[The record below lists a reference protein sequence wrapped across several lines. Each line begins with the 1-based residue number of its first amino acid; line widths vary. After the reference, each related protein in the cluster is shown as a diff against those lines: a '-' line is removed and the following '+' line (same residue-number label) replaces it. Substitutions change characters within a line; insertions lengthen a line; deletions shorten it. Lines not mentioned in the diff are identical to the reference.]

1 MHETSVH
8 ETKSLCAHPTLEI
21 RRLSWSWTVATLI
34 DYILPSE
41 NYIKWLKAK
50 YEGCISPVNELW
62 QKMLL
67 TCDVLLV

>member
-1 MHETSVH
+1 MQETLVH

-21 RRLSWSWTVATLI
+21 RRLSWSWIVAILI

-50 YEGCISPVNELW
+50 YEGCISPVNGLW
-62 QKMLL
+62 QTMLL
-67 TCDVLLV
+67 TYGVLLV